1 MYLDCL
7 DALDQ
12 KILTLLTQNARYSL
26 SLIHLFASLDVHDLG
41 RSRSGGSL
49 FLGQRERTDGG
60 VRADISALVALYA
73 GLGLSLIHISTI

>member
-26 SLIHLFASLDVHDLG
+26 SLIH
-41 RSRSGGSL
+41 
-49 FLGQRERTDGG
+49 
-60 VRADISALVALYA
+60 I
-73 GLGLSLIHISTI
+73 